1 MEVSKFAEE
10 ELRRTEAIIK
20 RQDAAGDDPDKGHA
34 DSAAA
39 AQAAAVA
46 VLGNGTNHFDSDTAN
61 LFINDMK
68 KQGGANRDRWIPP

>member
-1 MEVSKFAEE
+1 M
-10 ELRRTEAIIK
+10 
-20 RQDAAGDDPDKGHA
+20 
-34 DSAAA
+34 AAA

-68 KQGGANRDRWIPP
+68 KQGDANRDRWIPP